1 MRVKDRQR
9 RAKRGLTVARNGR
22 GSNTATVRDV
32 RELLRMVQ
40 SQLACKTAWMQKN
53 NQPPL
58 MLYAYILNTLWLRT
72 CTPNGSLWMLLF
84 VDLNECSSEQFGSS
98 KVLGSKPPSIASI
111 ERFSYWLLV
120 VFYYAHILFIH
131 SLLLWI
137 FWIITRKVWLF
148 DFDHLSSH
156 PIAWGQFSALV
167 LKPPND
173 LRRRV
178 VSWRCWN
185 NMETLPSHST
195 DWQHLTA
202 SRMYIYVLHLAW
214 PDLVEVTCL
223 SF

>member
-1 MRVKDRQR
+1 M
-9 RAKRGLTVARNGR
+9 LTFF
-22 GSNTATVRDV
+22 
-32 RELLRMVQ
+32 
-40 SQLACKTAWMQKN
+40 C
-53 NQPPL
+53 
-58 MLYAYILNTLWLRT
+58 
-72 CTPNGSLWMLLF
+72 
-84 VDLNECSSEQFGSS
+84 
-98 KVLGSKPPSIASI
+98 
-111 ERFSYWLLV
+111 
-120 VFYYAHILFIH
+120 IH

-202 SRMYIYVLHLAW
+202 SRTYIYECTPSCLAW
-214 PDLVEVTCL
+214 FGWSYVFKFLLVFCLAVLAVSFSCLQCSAERSSTVSPPHFMPWGKKRTSQPQEVPWHRL
-223 SF
+223 